1 MNVLLDETRL
11 PPLRQVIGQLM
22 SAATHADFAVSNVR
36 LAAIDI
42 GEAETSSIASC
53 RFLLARLD
61 ARELT
66 LLSAPRA
73 QRRDQLHGL
82 QRFLESGRIEIRNAG
97 TGAWHPD
104 FSVYTGL
111 RGAPSGL
118 TDACLV
124 GAHYFYQPLVA
135 GGPSFTCMLTE
146 AAAVAAARARFQS
159 IWQGGHDVGA
169 VIRETINRALQHGT

>member
-11 PPLRQVIGQLM
+11 PPLRQVIGRLM
-22 SAATHADFAVSNVR
+22 SVATHVDFAVSNVR

-42 GEAETSSIASC
+42 GEAETGSIASC

-66 LLSAPRA
+66 LLNASDES
-73 QRRDQLHGL
+73 RRKQLNGL
-82 QRFLESGRIEIRNAG
+82 RRFLESGRVEIRNAG

-111 RGAPSGL
+111 RGAPAGKP
-118 TDACLV
+118 DACLV

-135 GGPSFTCMLTE
+135 SGPSFTCVLTE
-146 AAAVAAARARFQS
+146 TAAVAAARARFQS
-159 IWQGGHDVGA
+159 IWEVGHDVSA
-169 VIRETINRALQHGT
+169 IIRDTIDRVLQHGS

>member
-11 PPLRQVIGQLM
+11 PPLRQVIGRLM
-22 SAATHADFAVSNVR
+22 SVATHVDFAVSNVR

-42 GEAETSSIASC
+42 GEAETGSIASC

-66 LLSAPRA
+66 LLSASDA
-73 QRRDQLHGL
+73 RRREQLHGL
-82 QRFLESGRIEIRNAG
+82 RRFLESGRIEIRNAG

-111 RGAPSGL
+111 RGAPAAESN
-118 TDACLV
+118 ACLV
-124 GAHYFYQPLVA
+124 GAHYFYQPLA
-135 GGPSFTCMLTE
+135 ASGPSFTCVLTE

-159 IWQGGHDVGA
+159 IWEIGHDVGSI
-169 VIRETINRALQHGT
+169 IRDTIDRVLQHGS

>member
-1 MNVLLDETRL
+1 MNVLLDERRL
-11 PPLRQVIGQLM
+11 PPLRQVIGRLM
-22 SAATHADFAVSNVR
+22 SVATRVDFAVSNVR

-42 GEAETSSIASC
+42 GEAETGSIASC

-66 LLSAPRA
+66 LLTASDA
-73 QRRDQLHGL
+73 RRREQLHGL
-82 QRFLESGRIEIRNAG
+82 RRFLESGRIEIRNAG

-111 RGAPSGL
+111 RGVPAAQSN
-118 TDACLV
+118 ACLV

-135 GGPSFTCMLTE
+135 SGPSFTCVLTD
-146 AAAVAAARARFQS
+146 AAAVAAARARFES
-159 IWQGGHDVGA
+159 VWEIGHDVGA
-169 VIRETINRALQHGT
+169 IIRDTIDGALQHGW